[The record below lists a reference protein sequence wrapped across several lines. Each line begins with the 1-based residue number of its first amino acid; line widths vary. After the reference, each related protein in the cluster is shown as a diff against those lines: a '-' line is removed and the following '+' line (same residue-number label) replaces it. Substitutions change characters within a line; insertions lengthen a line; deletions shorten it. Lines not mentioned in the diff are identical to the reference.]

1 VAIGST
7 INLSN
12 NRITNCV
19 VSNCAGPGIG
29 TAESATSDTYT
40 DGYCLFNIVANC
52 DTGIFIQQSADW
64 LVLGNH
70 VYAVQTHG
78 MVLGDMWNTKV
89 IGNQID
95 QWGQSTSK
103 NVYRAIDGY
112 QYPSWGGMNVL
123 MGNVIDVMDAP
134 GNSASSLEGM
144 NLACQESA
152 GCVATW
158 TVTGNNLQ
166 CEPSASTFTSAD
178 PLVVTNTAATNV
190 TNLASTGNQVI
201 GNWSTKAWMTVPAG
215 GTINHST
222 GI

>member
-1 VAIGST
+1 
-7 INLSN
+7 
-12 NRITNCV
+12 
-19 VSNCAGPGIG
+19 
-29 TAESATSDTYT
+29 
-40 DGYCLFNIVANC
+40 
-52 DTGIFIQQSADW
+52 
-64 LVLGNH
+64 
-70 VYAVQTHG
+70 

-95 QWGQSTSK
+95 QWGQSASK
-103 NVYRAIDGY
+103 NVYRAIDGC

-166 CEPSASTFTSAD
+166 CEPAAGAFTSAN
-178 PLVVTNTAATNV
+178 PLVVTNTAAANV

-201 GNWSTKAWMTVPAG
+201 GNWSVKTWVTVPDG
-215 GTINHST
+215 GTINHTT